1 VSWCF
6 SVAITAVPNTNVI
19 ELPIATGAGY
29 PRMSSAGGHEE
40 RSAHPEEPEE
50 HPDHE
55 AEDDEEREET
65 RSQSE

>member
-29 PRMSSAGGHEE
+29 PRMSSAGVT
-40 RSAHPEEPEE
+40 RNDPPIPKEPEE